1 MSFKEMIINPM
12 VSLQVSSFAQEE
24 QF

>member
-1 MSFKEMIINPM
+1 VSFKEMIINPM
-12 VSLQVSSFAQEE
+12 VPLQVSSFAQEE